1 MTVDPEKHAA
11 SLQKRIIHLSALFQ
25 LLWHLTVTRR
35 TWFSDDDE
43 LPRVAIL
50 RNYES
55 ITTTAAVLR
64 QLSAWMYL
72 TLILAQMILIVTAR
86 ETTKSRLGIK
96 LALATVLTFL
106 IQTTL
111 GDATQI
117 QPPVI
122 HGLALLMCD
131 DVLGAQIVL
140 SGTWMWAGLHKINPR
155 FLLEPVDLVDA
166 VFLWVLPAEFVSRHR
181 VGMHGMVAVAE
192 ALAGAILLFVSCC
205 CCCCCSSSRQQRSD
219 NMLIRAC
226 VRISVWHLA
235 SMHCIILVQLVR
247 MKWNYSVI
255 GWNMSCML
263 LVITLWK
270 PWCQAPFDSYE
281 PHVCN
286 KRSSLRPRT
295 VTALFIF
302 FVLMPALVTVGW
314 LDPYLGNAVYSSN
327 TPTLEMELP
336 DIKTDRVKSL
346 YNSWGF
352 FVGEDYEELPRYMIL
367 PARSHD
373 GRYIYRIDLQA
384 LHMQVKDGSVGY
396 PAAWCQKRFVEAL
409 CEQLDF
415 PVDAEFRLTHHYTGK
430 ILFKGLL
437 GIMRGADGVQ
447 LKPVTMLRQGCK
459 SSWLP
464 VDQGDQSNKVT
475 ADFSLSSS
483 MTDHFDDIELHWLRG
498 NLDPVADAAGLTRWH
513 AKLVFQEIL
522 GAESVASTHVGHYFV
537 ATTVQDGHPCVLD
550 VFVMTHEPRQQH
562 FILDKISS
570 RAIPGIKSCV
580 VDFSAIP
587 FQSVQ
592 TIQETQDEIHDEL

>member
-1 MTVDPEKHAA
+1 MTVDPKEHAA

-35 TWFSDDDE
+35 NWFSDDDE

-50 RNYES
+50 RNNGS

-64 QLSAWMYL
+64 QLSAWMYVS
-72 TLILAQMILIVTAR
+72 LILAQMILIVTAR
-86 ETTKSRLGIK
+86 ETTKSSLGIK
-96 LALATVLTFL
+96 LALATVLTYL

-155 FLLEPVDLVDA
+155 FLLEPIALVDA

-192 ALAGAILLFVSCC
+192 ALAGAILLFTTAK
-205 CCCCCSSSRQQRSD
+205 RQHAYSGLCT
-219 NMLIRAC
+219 NIG
-226 VRISVWHLA
+226 LA
-235 SMHCIILVQLVR
+235 SGVNALHHFGTVGADEME
-247 MKWNYSVI
+247 
-255 GWNMSCML
+255 L
-263 LVITLWK
+263 LRHWMEHELHAT
-270 PWCQAPFDSYE
+270 F
-281 PHVCN
+281 
-286 KRSSLRPRT
+286 
-295 VTALFIF
+295 
-302 FVLMPALVTVGW
+302 GW

-327 TPTLEMELP
+327 NPTLEMELP

-346 YNSWGF
+346 YNSWRF

-384 LHMQVKDGSVGY
+384 LYMLVKDGSVGY
-396 PAAWCQKRFVEAL
+396 PAAWCQQRFVEAL

-437 GIMRGADGVQ
+437 DIMRGADGVQ
-447 LKPVTMLRQGCK
+447 LKPVTMLRQSCK

-522 GAESVASTHVGHYFV
+522 GAKFVASTYIGHYFV